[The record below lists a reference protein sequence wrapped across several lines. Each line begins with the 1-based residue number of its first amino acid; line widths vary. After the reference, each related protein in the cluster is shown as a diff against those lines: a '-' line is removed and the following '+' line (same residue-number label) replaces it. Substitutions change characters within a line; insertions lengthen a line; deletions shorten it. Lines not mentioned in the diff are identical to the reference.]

1 MFSTIY
7 LVESYWRSLGCMLH
21 ALELLMA
28 EVESVHNK
36 LALACFLS
44 LTVSGGMAVIIPID
58 NYLVIS
64 AS

>member
-1 MFSTIY
+1 
-7 LVESYWRSLGCMLH
+7 
-21 ALELLMA
+21 MA

-44 LTVSGGMAVIIPID
+44 LTASRGMAVIIPID
-58 NYLVIS
+58 DYLVIS